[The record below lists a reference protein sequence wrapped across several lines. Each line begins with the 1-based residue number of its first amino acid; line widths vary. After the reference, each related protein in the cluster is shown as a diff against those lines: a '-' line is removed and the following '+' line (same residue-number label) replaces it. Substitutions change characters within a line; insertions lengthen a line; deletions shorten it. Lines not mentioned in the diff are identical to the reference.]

1 MDVLSEDELN
11 DDEPREDELNDD
23 EPREDVIELV
33 GMVLEHHAANFDP
46 EEVESR
52 EDD

>member
-11 DDEPREDELNDD
+11 DN